1 MKLTYRKVGDYYIPK
16 LNITNEK
23 ISKWELGKYG
33 RARLKFLREYKKG
46 LYTSLMMKN
55 ELQKDLSDIERRAKH
70 AEKFLI
76 NKMVKEEQIDEQLKE
91 QDQMKW
97 VGLMNN
103 IKRTAVDTVMRKIVC
118 R

>member
-1 MKLTYRKVGDYYIPK
+1 MELTYRKVGDYYIPE
-16 LNITNEK
+16 LNIANEK

-33 RARLKFLREYKKG
+33 RTRLKFLREYKKG

-55 ELQKDLSDIERRAKH
+55 ELQKDLFDIERRAKH

-76 NKMVKEEQIDEQLKE
+76 NKMAKEEQIDEQLKE

-97 VGLMNN
+97 VDLMNN
-103 IKRTAVDTVMRKIVC
+103 IKRTTVDTVMRKIVC

>member
-1 MKLTYRKVGDYYIPK
+1 MELIYRKVGDYYLPE
-16 LNITNEK
+16 LNIPSEK
-23 ISKWELGKYG
+23 ISRWELGKYG
-33 RARLKFLREYKKG
+33 RARLRFLREHKKG

-55 ELQKDLSDIERRAKH
+55 ELKKDLSDIERRAKH

-103 IKRTAVDTVMRKIVC
+103 IKRTAVDKVMHKIVY

>member
-1 MKLTYRKVGDYYIPK
+1 MKLNYIKVGDYYLPEVYIPSERR
-16 LNITNEK
+16 NR
-23 ISKWELGKYG
+23 WELGKYG
-33 RARLKFLREYKKG
+33 RARLKFLREHKKG

-55 ELQKDLSDIERRAKH
+55 ELQKDLSNIERRARH

-76 NKMVKEEQIDEQLKE
+76 NKMAKEEQIDEQLKE

-103 IKRTAVDTVMRKIVC
+103 IKRTAVYIVMRKIVC

>member
-1 MKLTYRKVGDYYIPK
+1 MELTYRKVGDYYLPELIIPS
-16 LNITNEK
+16 EK
-23 ISKWELGKYG
+23 ISRWKLGKYG
-33 RARLKFLREYKKG
+33 RARLKFLREHKKG

-55 ELQKDLSDIERRAKH
+55 ELQKDLSDVERRAKH

-76 NKMVKEEQIDEQLKE
+76 NKMAKEEQIDEQLKE
-91 QDQMKW
+91 QGQMKW

>member
-1 MKLTYRKVGDYYIPK
+1 MKLNYIKVGDYYLPE
-16 LNITNEK
+16 LNIPSER
-23 ISKWELGKYG
+23 ISRWQLGKYG
-33 RARLKFLREYKKG
+33 RARLKFLREHKKG

-55 ELQKDLSDIERRAKH
+55 ELQKDLSNIERRARH

-76 NKMVKEEQIDEQLKE
+76 NKMAKEEQIDERLKE
-91 QDQMKW
+91 QNQIKW

>member
-1 MKLTYRKVGDYYIPK
+1 MKLNYIKVGDYYLPEVYIPS
-16 LNITNEK
+16 ER
-23 ISKWELGKYG
+23 ISRLELGKYG
-33 RARLKFLREYKKG
+33 RARLKFLREHKKG

-55 ELQKDLSDIERRAKH
+55 ELQKELSDIERRAKH

-76 NKMVKEEQIDEQLKE
+76 NKMAKEEQIDEQLKE